1 MRRKVEFRQRWSKG
15 AGGIW
20 TEKGSR
26 EAKFD
31 REVRRGGRILT
42 EKWVREAII
51 CKKIIESIYWKMM
64 ETSK

>member
-1 MRRKVEFRQRWSKG
+1 MRRKADFGQRGSKG
-15 AGGIW
+15 GGIW

-31 REVRRGGRILT
+31 RKVRRGGRILT